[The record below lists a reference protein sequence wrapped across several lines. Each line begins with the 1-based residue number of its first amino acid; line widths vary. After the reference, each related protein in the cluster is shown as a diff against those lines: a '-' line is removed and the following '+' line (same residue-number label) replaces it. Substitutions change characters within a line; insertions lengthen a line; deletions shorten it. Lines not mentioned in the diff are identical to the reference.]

1 MNYQVVI
8 FDLDGTL
15 LDTLEA
21 YRYFV
26 GEGAT
31 QLVTRALPEAH
42 RSEAIIGRC
51 LNDFRETYATHW
63 NVHTHLYE
71 GIEELLDVLQER
83 GIRLAVLSNKPHE
96 FTQRCVETY
105 LEKWSFDPVLGQR
118 ERVGVSH
125 LLHTLRLSHLRPFL
139 YKICNVQGEVLNR
152 LIDLNIVL
160 PGFGRP
166 DPVMTFLEPSKQPH
180 PGL

>member
-1 MNYQVVI
+1 MVLLSASKAKGGVMMASLDLGRTTLTRQVD
-8 FDLDGTL
+8 FGNLK
-15 LDTLEA
+15 
-21 YRYFV
+21 
-26 GEGAT
+26 AT
-31 QLVTRALPEAH
+31 
-42 RSEAIIGRC
+42 
-51 LNDFRETYATHW
+51 
-63 NVHTHLYE
+63 
-71 GIEELLDVLQER
+71 
-83 GIRLAVLSNKPHE
+83 K
-96 FTQRCVETY
+96 
-105 LEKWSFDPVLGQR
+105 K
-118 ERVGVSH
+118 GVSH